1 MKKIAFLILFF
12 TIYHN
17 FSYSQKVDSL
27 IKIQAPYFRELKYH
41 DSLSILNHK
50 PNNFEKYRTKF
61 FNSEFQTL
69 GVTGNISNSLY
80 WNPNENEFNY
90 SFHNFNSLIYKEKDL
105 EFYQLASP
113 YSDVDYVSMG
123 KNDNIVRARYARN
136 IAKGLNVSLNFRV
149 ISNVGAYLRQN
160 AENRNFSLNLNYK
173 RKSSHYAMETFGI
186 YNKLTIQQN
195 GGIAIDS
202 IFENNEEKS
211 REQYAIRLKNANNS
225 LKQYHIYSA
234 HYYRIGKLDSNA
246 ISGKHI
252 DELFRVGAGISFYK
266 SNFKY
271 QSFNDTIDK
280 FYKNSYFDKNNT
292 FDSTYL
298 EQPSAFFI
306 IKTPWFE
313 SNADRVLAS
322 SITVSYNQA
331 LYKPKKQ
338 ASAIL
343 EYYKINAGVYS
354 NVYKTFSG
362 LVEAEYNVG
371 DYYNN
376 DYTINA
382 GIRYNI
388 SLDKDEEAW
397 VKAIL
402 TMKEEK
408 SPYYQVYNI
417 SNHFKWDVDSLFTK
431 QKYQIASINSRF
443 YGFDMNVNFNKVH
456 NYVYYDENAL
466 PKQSKNDIVIIQAN
480 IKKNLKIT
488 KWLFFDADLS
498 FQKVDGNDSL
508 QLPQIIS
515 WTSLYTDFFM
525 FKRAI
530 QIQVGVDA
538 TYYSAY
544 YAPAYMPA
552 TAQFYYQNEEK
563 YGNYPFV
570 DVFVNAK
577 VQRATF
583 FAKMEHVNK
592 GFMGYNYYNTP
603 HYPARDR
610 IFKFG
615 ICWRFFD

>member
-1 MKKIAFLILFF
+1 MKKIALFILFYTF
-12 TIYHN
+12 YHN
-17 FSYSQKVDSL
+17 FGFSQEVDSL
-27 IKIQAPYFRELKYH
+27 IKIQSPYFKELKYQ

-61 FNSEFQTL
+61 FHSEFQTL
-69 GVTGNISNSLY
+69 GVTGNISNSLF
-80 WNPNENEFNY
+80 WSPIENEFNY
-90 SFHNFNSLIYKEKDL
+90 SFHNLNSLIYKEKDL

-113 YSDVDYVSMG
+113 YSDLDYVSMG
-123 KNDNIVRARYARN
+123 KNDNILRARYARN

-149 ISNVGAYLRQN
+149 ISNTGSYLRQN
-160 AENRNFSLNLNYK
+160 VENRNFSLNLNYK
-173 RKSSHYAMETFGI
+173 RKSSRYAMETFGI

-195 GGIAIDS
+195 GGIAVDS
-202 IFENNEEKS
+202 MFENNEEEN
-211 REQYAIRLKNANNS
+211 REQYAIRLNNAHNS

-234 HYYRIGKLDSNA
+234 HYYRIGKSDSN
-246 ISGKHI
+246 SVLGKHI
-252 DELFRVGAGISFYK
+252 KELFRVGAGISFYK

-280 FYKNSYFDKNNT
+280 FYKNSYIDKINT
-292 FDSTYL
+292 FDSSYL

-313 SNADRVLAS
+313 NKSNKILAS
-322 SITVSYNQA
+322 SITISHNQI
-331 LYKPKKQ
+331 LYKPKNPTDG
-338 ASAIL
+338 AL
-343 EYYKINAGVYS
+343 EYNM
-354 NVYKTFSG
+354 
-362 LVEAEYNVG
+362 
-371 DYYNN
+371 
-376 DYTINA
+376 INA
-382 GIRYNI
+382 GIYTNVYKKSSGYLELEYKIGNYYDGNYELNTGFRYNI
-388 SLDKDEEAW
+388 SLDKDNEAW
-397 VKAIL
+397 IKANIKL
-402 TMKEEK
+402 KEENV
-408 SPYYQVYNI
+408 PYYFIYNL
-417 SNHFKWDVDSLFTK
+417 SNHFKWDVDSIFTI
-431 QKYQIASINSRF
+431 QKFQIANLNARF
-443 YGFDMNVNFNKVH
+443 YGFDVNVNFNKVH
-456 NYVYYDENAL
+456 NYAYFNENAL
-466 PKQSKNDIVIIQAN
+466 PKQSKNDIVILQAN

-498 FQKVDGNDSL
+498 FQKVNGNDSL
-508 QLPQIIS
+508 QLPQIIT

-525 FKRAI
+525 FNRAI
-530 QIQVGVDA
+530 QIQAGIDA

-552 TAQFYYQNEEK
+552 TAQFYFQNEER
-563 YGNYPFV
+563 YGNYPFI

-592 GFMGYNYYNTP
+592 GSMGYHYYSTP